1 MAKTYV
7 QASVKNGNLIRW
19 TSASFPLKTYIAPFR
34 WYRAKNEAHIYR
46 QMVEDALNYWSRVSN
61 GVISFQLVES
71 LMYSQVNID
80 WKRVD
85 RKALGC
91 CHFGFDKV
99 GRLYSAE
106 VEIGLSDGILHA
118 DYMDKNEVYHTILHE
133 IGHALGLGHSPYK
146 QDMMYTPHQYGVIT
160 LSEGDIETIN
170 WLYNLKSGMTLEEI
184 CNNYKIKAS
193 NFDEL
198 ISKIKQNKN
207 SGSVN
212 SKNNFSF
219 ARKDLLSEQDKIS
232 ELKKYKMNLQN
243 ISISGNVQ
251 NYLKQSFINYNQG
264 NKKK

>member
-1 MAKTYV
+1 
-7 QASVKNGNLIRW
+7 
-19 TSASFPLKTYIAPFR
+19 
-34 WYRAKNEAHIYR
+34 
-46 QMVEDALNYWSRVSN
+46 
-61 GVISFQLVES
+61 
-71 LMYSQVNID
+71 
-80 WKRVD
+80 
-85 RKALGC
+85 
-91 CHFGFDKV
+91 
-99 GRLYSAE
+99 
-106 VEIGLSDGILHA
+106 
-118 DYMDKNEVYHTILHE
+118 MDKNEVYHTILHE

-184 CNNYKIKAS
+184 CNNYQIKAS